1 MIPIRYEK
9 RSKIIFNF
17 NYTLDF
23 FRYFFIPFVN
33 LTDELNHFCRYRFA
47 IYECW
52 ICESEGEGCTS
63 DFYLFNVELSEKI
76 GGPLEY
82 FGIKEIEKDSIK

>member
-1 MIPIRYEK
+1 MKKEVRLFLI
-9 RSKIIFNF
+9 SII
-17 NYTLDF
+17 LLIF
-23 FRYFFIPFVN
+23 FVIFFILFVN
-33 LTDELNHFCRYRFA
+33 STDELNHFCRYRFA

-63 DFYLFNVELSEKI
+63 DFSLFNVELGEKI

-82 FGIKEIEKDSIK
+82 LGIKEIEKDSIK

>member
-1 MIPIRYEK
+1 MRK
-9 RSKIIFNF
+9 KIKIFIIIAI
-17 NYTLDF
+17 LF
-23 FRYFFIPFVN
+23 FVFVIMFIPFVN
-33 LTDELNHFCRYRFA
+33 STDELNHFCRYRFA

-63 DFYLFNVELSEKI
+63 GFYLFNVELGEKI

-82 FGIKEIEKDSIK
+82 FGIKEIKKNSFNKLK